1 MFTVACAVCKHKRKS
16 PVCDDCLKEKKS
28 GFEMENFYVGRIEC
42 FECDSPYCGGCN
54 IFILTKMLQD
64 RKFNCLMDE
73 HCTINPYIEFKPVE
87 HGRWRGMKAYKN
99 EYICSECGNLW
110 PDEKSP
116 YCPNCGAKMEV
127 SDDTT

>member
-1 MFTVACAVCKHKRKS
+1 MSLPKGFQPHGAEMFVVACAVCKHKRKS

-28 GFEMENFYVGRIEC
+28 GFELEDFRVGRIEC

-73 HCTINPYIEFKPVE
+73 HRTINPYIEFKPVE
-87 HGRWRGMKAYKN
+87 TKV
-99 EYICSECGNLW
+99 
-110 PDEKSP
+110 DEAGSSP
-116 YCPNCGAKMEV
+116 FLSGV
-127 SDDTT
+127 